1 MTLQGQ
7 DIIRATSKTLPKQ
20 PGVYQMEDSKGNILY
35 IGKAKNLANRVKN
48 YLSINNLTRRI
59 QRMVSLTSSM
69 NFYVTNTEL
78 EAIILECNL
87 IKKYK
92 PRFNILLRDDK
103 SFPYIFISS
112 EHDFPRIEK
121 HRGAQYKKGRYYGPF
136 ASPDAVNRTINT
148 LQRIFLLRSCTDKEV
163 ASGQKLCFNYYLKRC
178 SGPCGGK
185 ITKEEYAKLI
195 ESADDFLSSGNS
207 ENIQKKFEDQM
218 YFASKNKNFE
228 LAASLRDRLKALK
241 HIAQN
246 NSIKI
251 KDIKDA
257 DIFAIDTRE
266 GKTCIYGSFFRN
278 NTSYGGK
285 AFFPDHDQL
294 ADKIEIMIGFLNIFY
309 AEKKIP
315 RVIITNT
322 DIDKTNSF
330 MILGKN
336 FENTKIVNPKKGPK
350 KNLLK
355 FAEKNSRINLEL
367 KLNKLKSFDNFT
379 NEIKKMFQIKKDIN
393 KIEAFDNSHTFG
405 KFPVGVM
412 IAYNNNGFLK
422 SNYRK
427 FNIKFNL
434 EDNKNKVDDYYMM
447 KEMLIRRFGNSKF
460 KNEIDLPDLLLI
472 DGGRGQYNS
481 AKKAIED
488 LQINIPIIAMAKG
501 LDRDSG
507 REILIHDKYTHR
519 LNHNNLLLHFL
530 QNIRDEVHRFA
541 ITTHRSKRYKMSI
554 KSIFDDL
561 KGIGPERK
569 KILKKHFG
577 SVEQLKLAS
586 LKELKEIKSIPE
598 NILKRIYEY
607 FHSV

>member
-7 DIIRATSKTLPKQ
+7 EIIRTTSKTLPSQ
-20 PGVYQMEDSKGNILY
+20 PGVYQMEDNKGNILY
-35 IGKAKNLANRVKN
+35 IGKAKNLSNRVKN

-59 QRMVSLTSSM
+59 QRMVSLTNSM
-69 NFYVTNTEL
+69 NFFVTNTEL

-87 IKKYK
+87 IKKHK
-92 PRFNILLRDDK
+92 PRFNVLLRDDK

-121 HRGAQYKKGRYYGPF
+121 HRGPKNKPGRYYGPF

-148 LQRIFLLRSCTDKEV
+148 IQRIFLLRSCTDKDV
-163 ASGQKLCFNYYLKRC
+163 SAGNKLCFNYYLKRC

-185 ITKEEYAKLI
+185 ITKQAYAKLI

-207 ENIQKKFEDQM
+207 EKIQKNFTNQM
-218 YFASKNKNFE
+218 YVASKNKNFE

-257 DIFAIDTRE
+257 DVFAIDSRN

-285 AFFPDHDQL
+285 AFYPDHDQL
-294 ADKIEIMIGFLNIFY
+294 AEKEEIMLGFLNIFY
-309 AEKKIP
+309 AEKEVPKYIL
-315 RVIITNT
+315 TNT
-322 DIDKTNSF
+322 DITKSDSF
-330 MILGKN
+330 NILGKN
-336 FENTKIVNPKKGPK
+336 FENTKILTPQKGPK

-355 FAEKNSRINLEL
+355 FAEKNSRINLDL
-367 KLNKLKSFDNFT
+367 KLNKLKSFDSFT
-379 NEIKKMFQIKKDIN
+379 NEIKKIFQIKNNIN
-393 KIEAFDNSHTFG
+393 KIEAYDNSHTFG

-412 IAYNNNGFLK
+412 IAYNNNGFIK

-427 FNIKFNL
+427 FNIKFNI
-434 EDNKNKVDDYYMM
+434 ENNKNKVDDYYMM
-447 KEMLIRRFGNSKF
+447 KEMLIRRFNNVKF
-460 KNEIDLPDLLLI
+460 RDEIDLPDLLLI
-472 DGGRGQYNS
+472 DGGKGQYSS
-481 AKKAIED
+481 AKEVMDNLK
-488 LQINIPIIAMAKG
+488 INIPIISMAKG
-501 LDRDSG
+501 VDRNSG
-507 REILIHDKYTHR
+507 REILIHEKFTHR
-519 LNHNNLLLHFL
+519 LNENNTLLHFL

-541 ITTHRSKRYKMSI
+541 ITTHRTKRSKMSI
-554 KSIFDDL
+554 SSVYDEL

-577 SVEQLKLAS
+577 TIENLKLATLED
-586 LKELKEIKSIPE
+586 LKKVKSIPV
-598 NILKRIYEY
+598 NILKQIYEY

>member
-7 DIIRATSKTLPKQ
+7 EIIRTTSKTLPNQ
-20 PGVYQMEDSKGNILY
+20 PGVYQMEDDKGNILY
-35 IGKAKNLANRVKN
+35 IGKAKNLSNRVKN

-136 ASPDAVNRTINT
+136 ASPDAVNRTLNT

-185 ITKEEYAKLI
+185 ITKEDYAKLI

-207 ENIQKKFEDQM
+207 EKIQKKFEDQM

-294 ADKIEIMIGFLNIFY
+294 AEKTEIMLGFLNIFY
-309 AEKKIP
+309 GEKKIP

-355 FAEKNSRINLEL
+355 FAEKNSRINLDL
-367 KLNKLKSFDNFT
+367 KLNKLKSFDNFI
-379 NEIKKMFQIKKDIN
+379 NEIKKIFQIKKDIN
-393 KIEAFDNSHTFG
+393 KIEAYDNSHTFG
-405 KFPVGVM
+405 KYPVGVM
-412 IAYNNNGFLK
+412 IAYNNNGFIK

-434 EDNKNKVDDYYMM
+434 ENNKNKVDDYYMM
-447 KEMLIRRFGNSKF
+447 KEMLIRRFRNSKF
-460 KNEIDLPDLLLI
+460 KNEFDLPDLLLI
-472 DGGRGQYNS
+472 DGGKGQYNS
-481 AKKAIED
+481 AKKAIEN

-541 ITTHRSKRYKMSI
+541 ITTHRSKRSKMSI
-554 KSIFDDL
+554 KSVFDDL

-577 SVEQLKLAS
+577 SLEQLKLAS

-598 NILKRIYEY
+598 NILEKIYEY

>member
-7 DIIRATSKTLPKQ
+7 EIIKATSKTLPNQ
-20 PGVYQMEDSKGNILY
+20 PGVYQMEDNKGNILY
-35 IGKAKNLANRVKN
+35 IGKAKNLSNRVKN

-69 NFYVTNTEL
+69 NFFVTNTEL

-87 IKKYK
+87 IKKHK
-92 PRFNILLRDDK
+92 PRFNVLLRDDK
-103 SFPYIFISS
+103 SFPFIFISS

-121 HRGAQYKKGRYYGPF
+121 HRGPKNKAGRYYGPF

-148 LQRIFLLRSCTDKEV
+148 IQRIFLLRSCTDKEV
-163 ASGQKLCFNYYLKRC
+163 SAGNKLCFNYYLKRC

-185 ITKEEYAKLI
+185 ITKQAYANLI

-207 ENIQKKFEDQM
+207 EKIQKNFTNQM
-218 YFASKNKNFE
+218 FVASKNKNFE

-251 KDIKDA
+251 KDIRDA
-257 DIFAIDTRE
+257 DVFAIDSRN

-285 AFFPDHDQL
+285 AFYPDHDQL
-294 ADKIEIMIGFLNIFY
+294 AEKQEIMLGFLNIFY
-309 AEKKIP
+309 ADKDIP
-315 RVIITNT
+315 KYILTNT
-322 DIDKTNSF
+322 DIKKSDSF
-330 MILGKN
+330 NILGKN
-336 FENTKIVNPKKGPK
+336 FENTKILTPQKGPK

-355 FAEKNSRINLEL
+355 FAEKNSHINLEL
-367 KLNKLKSFDNFT
+367 RLNKLKSFDSFT
-379 NEIKKMFQIKKDIN
+379 NEIKKIFQIKKDIN
-393 KIEAFDNSHTFG
+393 KIEAYDNSHTFG

-412 IAYNNNGFLK
+412 IAYNNNGFIK

-427 FNIKFNL
+427 FNIKFNI

-447 KEMLIRRFGNSKF
+447 KEMLIRRFNNTKF
-460 KNEIDLPDLLLI
+460 RNEIDLPDLLLI
-472 DGGRGQYNS
+472 DGGKGQYNS
-481 AKKAIED
+481 AKEVMDK
-488 LQINIPIIAMAKG
+488 LKINIPIISMAKG
-501 LDRDSG
+501 VDRNSG
-507 REILIHDKYTHR
+507 REILIHEKFTHR
-519 LNHNNLLLHFL
+519 LNENSTLLHFL

-541 ITTHRSKRYKMSI
+541 ITTHRTKRSKMSI
-554 KSIFDDL
+554 KSVFDEL

-577 SVEQLKLAS
+577 TIENIKLATFED
-586 LKELKEIKSIPE
+586 LKKVKSIPL
-598 NILKRIYEY
+598 NILRQIYEY

>member
-7 DIIRATSKTLPKQ
+7 EIIKATSKTLPNQ
-20 PGVYQMEDSKGNILY
+20 PGVYQMEDNNGNILY
-35 IGKAKNLANRVKN
+35 IGKAKNLSNRVKN

-59 QRMVSLTSSM
+59 QRMVSLTNSM
-69 NFYVTNTEL
+69 NFFVTNTEL

-87 IKKYK
+87 IKKHK
-92 PRFNILLRDDK
+92 PRFNVLLRDDK

-121 HRGAQYKKGRYYGPF
+121 HRGPKNKPGRYYGPF

-148 LQRIFLLRSCTDKEV
+148 IQRIFLLRSCTDKDV
-163 ASGQKLCFNYYLKRC
+163 SAGNKLCFNYYLKRC

-185 ITKEEYAKLI
+185 ITKQAYAKLI

-207 ENIQKKFEDQM
+207 EKIQKNFTNQM
-218 YFASKNKNFE
+218 YVASKNKNFE

-257 DIFAIDTRE
+257 DVFAIDSRN

-285 AFFPDHDQL
+285 AFYPDHDQL
-294 ADKIEIMIGFLNIFY
+294 AEKEEIMLGFLNIFY
-309 AEKKIP
+309 AEKEVPKYIL
-315 RVIITNT
+315 TNT
-322 DIDKTNSF
+322 DITKSDSF
-330 MILGKN
+330 NILGKN
-336 FENTKIVNPKKGPK
+336 FENTKILTPQKGPK

-355 FAEKNSRINLEL
+355 FAEKNSRINLDL
-367 KLNKLKSFDNFT
+367 KLNKLKSFDSFT
-379 NEIKKMFQIKKDIN
+379 NEIKKIFQIKNNIN
-393 KIEAFDNSHTFG
+393 KIEAYDNSHTFG

-412 IAYNNNGFLK
+412 IAYNNNGFIK

-427 FNIKFNL
+427 FNIKFNI
-434 EDNKNKVDDYYMM
+434 ENNKNKVDDYYMM
-447 KEMLIRRFGNSKF
+447 KEMLIRRFNNVKF
-460 KNEIDLPDLLLI
+460 RDEIDLPDLLLI
-472 DGGRGQYNS
+472 DGGKGQYSS
-481 AKKAIED
+481 AKEVMDNLK
-488 LQINIPIIAMAKG
+488 INIPIISMAKG
-501 LDRDSG
+501 VDRNSG
-507 REILIHDKYTHR
+507 REILIHEKFTHR
-519 LNHNNLLLHFL
+519 LNENNTLLHFL

-541 ITTHRSKRYKMSI
+541 ITTHRTKRSKMSI
-554 KSIFDDL
+554 RSVFDEL

-577 SVEQLKLAS
+577 TIENLKLATLED
-586 LKELKEIKSIPE
+586 LKKIKSIPE
-598 NILKRIYEY
+598 NILKQIYEY

>member
-7 DIIRATSKTLPKQ
+7 EIIRATSKTLPSQ
-20 PGVYQMEDSKGNILY
+20 PGVYQMEDNKGNILY
-35 IGKAKNLANRVKN
+35 IGKAKNLSNRVKN

-59 QRMVSLTSSM
+59 QRMVSLTNSM
-69 NFYVTNTEL
+69 NFFVTNTEL

-87 IKKYK
+87 IKKHK
-92 PRFNILLRDDK
+92 PRFNVLLRDDK

-121 HRGAQYKKGRYYGPF
+121 HRGAKNKPGRYYGPF

-148 LQRIFLLRSCTDKEV
+148 IQRIFLLRSCTDKEV
-163 ASGQKLCFNYYLKRC
+163 SAGNKLCFNYYLKRC
-178 SGPCGGK
+178 SGPCGSRIK
-185 ITKEEYAKLI
+185 KEAYAKLI

-207 ENIQKKFEDQM
+207 EKIQKEFTNQM
-218 YFASKNKNFE
+218 YLASKNKNFE
-228 LAASLRDRLKALK
+228 LAASLRDRLKALN

-285 AFFPDHDQL
+285 AFFPDHDKL
-294 ADKIEIMIGFLNIFY
+294 AEEKEIMLGFLNIFY
-309 AEKKIP
+309 AEKEIP
-315 RVIITNT
+315 KFIITNI
-322 DIDKTNSF
+322 DIQKSDSLAT
-330 MILGKN
+330 LGKN
-336 FENTKIVNPKKGPK
+336 FENTKILKPQKGPK

-355 FAEKNSRINLEL
+355 FAENNSRINLDL

-379 NEIKKMFQIKKDIN
+379 KEIRKIFLIQDPIN

-405 KFPVGVM
+405 KYPVGVM
-412 IAYNNNGFLK
+412 VAYNNNGFLK

-427 FNIKFNL
+427 FNIKFNM
-434 EDNKNKVDDYYMM
+434 EKNKNKVDDYYMM
-447 KEMLIRRFGNSKF
+447 KEMLIRRFSNIKF
-460 KNEIDLPDLLLI
+460 KNEIDPPDLLLI
-472 DGGRGQYNS
+472 DGGKGQYNS
-481 AKKAIED
+481 AKEVMDD
-488 LQINIPIIAMAKG
+488 LNVKIPIISMAKG
-501 LDRDSG
+501 LERNSG
-507 REILIHDKYTHR
+507 REILIHDKYTFR
-519 LNHNNLLLHFL
+519 LNENSSLLHFL

-541 ITTHRSKRYKMSI
+541 ITTHRSKRSKMSI
-554 KSIFDDL
+554 KSVYDEL

-577 SVEQLKLAS
+577 TVEKLKLAS
-586 LKELKEIKSIPE
+586 LEDLKEIKSIPE
-598 NILKRIYEY
+598 NILEKIYKY
-607 FHSV
+607 FHSL

>member
-7 DIIRATSKTLPKQ
+7 EIIRATSKTLPNQ
-20 PGVYQMEDSKGNILY
+20 PGVYQMEDIKGNILY
-35 IGKAKNLANRVKN
+35 IGKAKNLSNRVKN

-59 QRMVSLTSSM
+59 QRMVSLTNSM
-69 NFYVTNTEL
+69 NFFVTNTEL

-87 IKKYK
+87 IKKHR
-92 PRFNILLRDDK
+92 PRFNVLLRDDK

-121 HRGAQYKKGRYYGPF
+121 HRGAKNKPGRYYGPF

-148 LQRIFLLRSCTDKEV
+148 IQRVFLLRSCTDKEV
-163 ASGQKLCFNYYLKRC
+163 AAGNKLCFNYYLKRC

-185 ITKEEYAKLI
+185 ITKSAYAKLI
-195 ESADDFLSSGNS
+195 ETADDFLSSGNS
-207 ENIQKKFEDQM
+207 DKIQKSFSKQM
-218 YFASKNKNFE
+218 FLASNNENFE

-257 DIFAIDTRE
+257 DVFAINIKE

-285 AFFPDHDQL
+285 AFYPDHDQL
-294 ADKIEIMIGFLNIFY
+294 AEKEEIILGFLNIFY
-309 AEKKIP
+309 AEKEVPKF
-315 RVIITNT
+315 IITNV
-322 DIDKTNSF
+322 DIKKSNKF
-330 MILGKN
+330 NILGKN
-336 FENTKIVNPKKGPK
+336 FENTKILKPIKGPK

-355 FAEKNSRINLEL
+355 FAEKNSRINLDL

-379 NEIKKMFQIKKDIN
+379 NELKKIFHIKVNIN
-393 KIEAFDNSHTFG
+393 KIEAYDNSHTFG
-405 KFPVGVM
+405 KYPVGVM
-412 IAYNNNGFLK
+412 IAYNNNGFIK

-427 FNIKFNL
+427 FNIKFNI
-434 EDNKNKVDDYYMM
+434 EKNKNKVDDYYMM
-447 KEMLIRRFGNSKF
+447 KEMLIRRFNNTKF
-460 KNEIDLPDLLLI
+460 KDDIDLPDLILV
-472 DGGRGQYNS
+472 DGGKGQYNS
-481 AKKAIED
+481 AKSVMKD
-488 LQINIPIIAMAKG
+488 LKINIPIISMAKG
-501 LDRDSG
+501 SDRDSG
-507 REILIHDKYTHR
+507 REILIHEKFNHR
-519 LNHNNLLLHFL
+519 LNENNLLLHFL

-541 ITTHRSKRYKMSI
+541 ITTHRSKRSKMSI
-554 KSIFDDL
+554 RSVFDDL

-577 SVEQLKLAS
+577 TIENIKLSS
-586 LKELKEIKSIPE
+586 LEELKKVKSIPN
-598 NILKRIYEY
+598 NILEKIYEY

>member
-7 DIIRATSKTLPKQ
+7 DIIRATSKTLPNQ
-20 PGVYQMEDSKGNILY
+20 PGVYQMEDDKGNILY
-35 IGKAKNLANRVKN
+35 IGKAKNLSNRVKN

-59 QRMVSLTSSM
+59 QRMVSLTNSM
-69 NFYVTNTEL
+69 NFFVTNTEL
-78 EAIILECNL
+78 EALILECNL
-87 IKKYK
+87 IKKHK
-92 PRFNILLRDDK
+92 PRFNVLLRDDK

-121 HRGAQYKKGRYYGPF
+121 HRGAQNKKGRYYGPF

-163 ASGQKLCFNYYLKRC
+163 LSGQKLCFNYYLKRC

-185 ITKEEYAKLI
+185 ITKEDYAKLI

-207 ENIQKKFEDQM
+207 KKIQKKFTDQM
-218 YFASKNKNFE
+218 YLASKNKNFE
-228 LAASLRDRLKALK
+228 LAASLRDRLKALR

-294 ADKIEIMIGFLNIFY
+294 AEKTEIMIGFLNIFY

-315 RVIITNT
+315 KVIITNT
-322 DIDKTNSF
+322 NIHKTDTF

-355 FAEKNSRINLEL
+355 FAEKNSRINLDL
-367 KLNKLKSFDNFT
+367 KLNKLKSFDNFIK
-379 NEIKKMFQIKKDIN
+379 EIKKIFQIKKDIN

-405 KFPVGVM
+405 KYPVGVM

-447 KEMLIRRFGNSKF
+447 KEMLTRRFKNSKF
-460 KNEIDLPDLLLI
+460 TDEIDLPDLLLI
-472 DGGRGQYNS
+472 DGGKGQYNS
-481 AKKAIED
+481 AKKVIEG
-488 LQINIPIIAMAKG
+488 LKIKIPIIAMAKG

-519 LNHNNLLLHFL
+519 LNHSNLLLHFL

-541 ITTHRSKRYKMSI
+541 ITTHRRKRSKMSFR
-554 KSIFDDL
+554 SVFDDL
-561 KGIGPERK
+561 EGIGPERK
-569 KILKKHFG
+569 KILKRHFG

-598 NILKRIYEY
+598 NILEKIYEY

>member
-7 DIIRATSKTLPKQ
+7 EIIKATSKTLPNQ
-20 PGVYQMEDSKGNILY
+20 PGVYQMEDNKGNILY
-35 IGKAKNLANRVKN
+35 IGKAKNLSNRVKN

-69 NFYVTNTEL
+69 NFFVTNTEL

-87 IKKYK
+87 IKKHK
-92 PRFNILLRDDK
+92 PRFNVLLRDDK
-103 SFPYIFISS
+103 SFPFIFISS

-121 HRGAQYKKGRYYGPF
+121 HRGPKNKAGRYYGPF

-148 LQRIFLLRSCTDKEV
+148 IQRIFLLRSCTDKEV
-163 ASGQKLCFNYYLKRC
+163 SAGNKLCFNYYLKRC

-185 ITKEEYAKLI
+185 ITKQAYANLI
-195 ESADDFLSSGNS
+195 ESADDFLSNGNS
-207 ENIQKKFEDQM
+207 EKIQKNFTNQM
-218 YFASKNKNFE
+218 FVASKNKNFE

-251 KDIKDA
+251 KDIRDA
-257 DIFAIDTRE
+257 DVFAIDSRN

-285 AFFPDHDQL
+285 AFYPDHDQL
-294 ADKIEIMIGFLNIFY
+294 AEKKEIMLGFLNIFY
-309 AEKKIP
+309 ADKDIP
-315 RVIITNT
+315 KYILTNT
-322 DIDKTNSF
+322 DIKKSDSF
-330 MILGKN
+330 NILGKN
-336 FENTKIVNPKKGPK
+336 FENTKILTPQKGPK

-355 FAEKNSRINLEL
+355 FAEKNSHINLEL
-367 KLNKLKSFDNFT
+367 RLNKLKSFDSFT
-379 NEIKKMFQIKKDIN
+379 NEIKKIFQIKKDIN
-393 KIEAFDNSHTFG
+393 KIEAYDNSHTFG

-412 IAYNNNGFLK
+412 IAYNNNGFIK

-427 FNIKFNL
+427 FNIKFNI

-447 KEMLIRRFGNSKF
+447 KEMLIRRFNNTKF
-460 KNEIDLPDLLLI
+460 RNEIDLPDLLLI
-472 DGGRGQYNS
+472 DGGKGQYNS
-481 AKKAIED
+481 AKEVMDK
-488 LQINIPIIAMAKG
+488 LKINIPIISMAKG
-501 LDRDSG
+501 VDRNSG
-507 REILIHDKYTHR
+507 REILIHEKFTHR
-519 LNHNNLLLHFL
+519 LNENSTLLHFL

-541 ITTHRSKRYKMSI
+541 ITTHRTKRSKMSI
-554 KSIFDDL
+554 KSVFDEL

-577 SVEQLKLAS
+577 TIENIKLATFED
-586 LKELKEIKSIPE
+586 LKKVKSIPL
-598 NILKRIYEY
+598 NILRQIYEY

>member
-7 DIIRATSKTLPKQ
+7 EIIRETSKTLPKQ
-20 PGVYQMEDSKGNILY
+20 PGVYQMEDDKGNILY
-35 IGKAKNLANRVKN
+35 IGKAKNLSNRVKN

-59 QRMVSLTSSM
+59 QRMVSLTNSM
-69 NFYVTNTEL
+69 NFFVTNTEL

-87 IKKYK
+87 IKKHK
-92 PRFNILLRDDK
+92 PRFNVLLRDDK

-112 EHDFPRIEK
+112 AHDFPRIEK
-121 HRGAQYKKGRYYGPF
+121 HRGSKNKPGRYYGPF

-148 LQRIFLLRSCTDKEV
+148 IQRIFLLRSCTDKEV
-163 ASGQKLCFNYYLKRC
+163 SIGNKLCFNYYLKRC

-207 ENIQKKFEDQM
+207 EKIQNNFTNQM
-218 YFASKNKNFE
+218 YMASKNKNFE

-251 KDIKDA
+251 KDIKNA
-257 DIFAIDTRE
+257 DVFAIDTRE

-285 AFFPDHDQL
+285 AFYPDHDQL
-294 ADKIEIMIGFLNIFY
+294 LEKEEIMLGFLNIFY
-309 AEKKIP
+309 AEKEIPKI
-315 RVIITNT
+315 IITNT
-322 DIDKTNSF
+322 NIKKSNKFTF
-330 MILGKN
+330 LGKN
-336 FENTKIVNPKKGPK
+336 FEKTLILKPQKGPK

-355 FAEKNSRINLEL
+355 FAEKNAYINLNL
-367 KLNKLKSFDNFT
+367 KLNKLKSFDYFR
-379 NEIKKMFQIKKDIN
+379 NEIKKIFQIESKIN

-405 KFPVGVM
+405 KYPVGVM
-412 IAYNNNGFLK
+412 VAYNNNGFIK

-434 EDNKNKVDDYYMM
+434 EENKNKVDDYYMM
-447 KEMLIRRFGNSKF
+447 KEMLIRRFSNIKF
-460 KNEIDLPDLLLI
+460 KNEIDLPDILLI
-472 DGGRGQYNS
+472 DGGKGQYNS
-481 AKKAIED
+481 AKQVMDTLK
-488 LQINIPIIAMAKG
+488 LRIPIISMAKG
-501 LDRDSG
+501 VDRDSG
-507 REILIHDKYTHR
+507 REILIHEHFTHR
-519 LNHNNLLLHFL
+519 LNQNNTLLHFL

-541 ITTHRSKRYKMSI
+541 ITSHRSKRSKMSTR
-554 KSIFDDL
+554 SVFDDL
-561 KGIGPERK
+561 KGIGPQRK
-569 KILKKHFG
+569 KMLKKHFG
-577 SVEQLKLAS
+577 TIERLKLAS
-586 LKELKEIKSIPE
+586 FEELKEVKSIPD
-598 NILKRIYEY
+598 NILKKIYEY